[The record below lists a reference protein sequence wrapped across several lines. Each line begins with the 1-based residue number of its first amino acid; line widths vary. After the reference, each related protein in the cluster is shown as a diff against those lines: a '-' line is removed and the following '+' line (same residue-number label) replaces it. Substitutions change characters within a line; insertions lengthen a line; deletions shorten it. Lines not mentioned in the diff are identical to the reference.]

1 MYPYNYDF
9 VFLIFLNECL
19 SFQRKHRDIYETQ
32 KDDQRKTSQTSMD
45 TYALTSSKHTKYTT
59 HDPNQR
65 KITEA
70 LVSFIA
76 GSLTPLSVVE
86 NPEFKFLIESMN
98 PRYQLPSRKH
108 FSIKLL
114 LERSTSIQNSL
125 KSKLRAVESVCLT
138 IDLWSNR
145 QMKGF
150 IGITGH
156 FILDWCIESIMVSCK
171 RFRGQHCAENI
182 RQEYE
187 EAVACNNI
195 ADKITNIVTDNA
207 TNMAKAFQVT
217 LPGFTCDKD
226 TSLKEDTHE
235 SDSEDEDEDSSLEP
249 MVFDYPIEDIPK
261 HGRCFAH
268 TLQLVVKDG
277 MKEVSP
283 HLKTVI
289 AKAANL
295 VKYVRKSIKAS
306 EILEEEKRLQ
316 ADNATRWNSQL
327 TMIRSVLGV
336 PEEKLNKLDTVQLTG
351 YEQKLLHELCLLLKP
366 FEDATLMVQQEY
378 NVSGSLAIPVTLG
391 IEHKLAEL
399 STTYNNKMVS
409 TLMSSMSKR
418 LSIYKDD
425 DVYQPSAILDP
436 RFKTSWS
443 KSPANIEEKLLV
455 YARWQD
461 LTCENSSDDGSPPR
475 KISKIDDGLFSF
487 MTSTKQGRKRHV
499 SGDHVKMEVSQ
510 YLLEPCE
517 GTNPL

>member
-1 MYPYNYDF
+1 MNPYNYDF
-9 VFLIFLNECL
+9 VFLIFLTECL

-45 TYALTSSKHTKYTT
+45 TYVFTSSKHTKYTT
-59 HDPNQR
+59 HDPNQ
-65 KITEA
+65 ITEA

-86 NPEFKFLIESMN
+86 NPEFKFLIESLN

-108 FSIKLL
+108 FSTKLL

-156 FILDWCIESIMVSCK
+156 FILVWCIESIMVSCK

-249 MVFDYPIEDIPK
+249 MVFD
-261 HGRCFAH
+261 
-268 TLQLVVKDG
+268 
-277 MKEVSP
+277 
-283 HLKTVI
+283 
-289 AKAANL
+289 
-295 VKYVRKSIKAS
+295 
-306 EILEEEKRLQ
+306 
-316 ADNATRWNSQL
+316 
-327 TMIRSVLGV
+327 
-336 PEEKLNKLDTVQLTG
+336 
-351 YEQKLLHELCLLLKP
+351 
-366 FEDATLMVQQEY
+366 
-378 NVSGSLAIPVTLG
+378 
-391 IEHKLAEL
+391 
-399 STTYNNKMVS
+399 
-409 TLMSSMSKR
+409 
-418 LSIYKDD
+418 
-425 DVYQPSAILDP
+425 
-436 RFKTSWS
+436 
-443 KSPANIEEKLLV
+443 
-455 YARWQD
+455 
-461 LTCENSSDDGSPPR
+461 
-475 KISKIDDGLFSF
+475 
-487 MTSTKQGRKRHV
+487 
-499 SGDHVKMEVSQ
+499 
-510 YLLEPCE
+510 
-517 GTNPL
+517 